1 MLRMVIQ
8 EAKDVTVPEWVTDR
22 KSFVRWTENSSFPE
36 SGRIDYLA
44 GEIWI
49 DMSEEQLFTHNQ
61 VKLAFYIT
69 LGRIAEEQETGRFF
83 PDGARVGHPE
93 ADLSV
98 VPDAVFVSDS
108 RIEQMRVR
116 LVPGAERGFVRIEG
130 GPDMVLEVVSDSS
143 VRKDTVRLRQL
154 YQAAGVLEYWLV
166 DAREGPATFDI
177 LRQTARGFSATRK
190 QDGWVR
196 SAVFGRAFRLNQS
209 SDRLGRPR
217 YKLEV
222 R

>member
-1 MLRMVIQ
+1 MVRMVIQ
-8 EAKDVTVPEWVTDR
+8 EAKDLTVPDWVIDR
-22 KSFVRWTENSSFPE
+22 DSFLRWTADESFPDY
-36 SGRIDYLA
+36 GRVDYLG

-69 LGRIAEEQETGRFF
+69 LGRLAEEVETGRFF
-83 PDGARVGHPE
+83 PDGARVVHPE
-93 ADLSV
+93 ADLSS
-98 VPDAVFVSDS
+98 VPDAAFISDS
-108 RIEQMRVR
+108 RMEQMRVR
-116 LVPGAERGFVRIEG
+116 LAPGAERGFVRIEG

-154 YQAAGVLEYWLV
+154 YQVAGVLEYWLV
-166 DAREGPATFDI
+166 DAREEPLTFDI
-177 LRQTARGFSATRK
+177 LRQTARGFAATRK

-196 SAVFGRAFRLNQS
+196 SAVFGKAFRLNQS
-209 SDRLGRPR
+209 IDKRGQPR
-217 YKLEV
+217 YTLEA